1 MTERT
6 VTAEEMENTLNE
18 IVDEGWTNAAKGKL
32 DAIRATLKEHAAL
45 EQENDKLR
53 QHLDIDTK
61 AYLSLIDQFCALEKE
76 NAELKARLGDISTTS
91 FYALKDA
98 YTALKEWKAGVVERA
113 IRALMPKKID
123 PDEAEHIIRDIAAE
137 GEKK

>member
-1 MTERT
+1 MTKRVT
-6 VTAEEMENTLNE
+6 VEEMLRILDCWRNHSDFPE
-18 IVDEGWTNAAKGKL
+18 VF
-32 DAIRATLKEHAAL
+32 DAICATLKELAAL

-76 NAELKARLGDISTTS
+76 NAELKA
-91 FYALKDA
+91 
-98 YTALKEWKAGVVERA
+98 WKVGVVERT